1 MTNDANDKENQKPRP
16 APISTWLQ
24 IFLLVI
30 VIGIVVAVA
39 LLAGAD
45 NSKLQTA
52 VGYVLLFLISFFGL
66 VVIVDM
72 LRGSIDLSELLDE
85 VDGGASMSRFQ
96 LLIFTFIIGLSLFML
111 VAGGG
116 KFPSIPSEILTL
128 LGISASTYGVSK
140 GIQLGTQSQP
150 GDQTPP
156 ANQPAVNQPPANQPD
171 ANQPPANQPHN

>member
-1 MTNDANDKENQKPRP
+1 MTNDTKDKENQKPKP

-66 VVIVDM
+66 VVIVGM

-85 VDGGASMSRFQ
+85 MDGGASMSRFQ

-111 VAGGG
+111 VVGGG
-116 KFPSIPSEILTL
+116 KFPSIPAEVLTL

-140 GIQLGTQSQP
+140 GIQLGTQPQQ
-150 GDQTPP
+150 GDQTHP
-156 ANQPAVNQPPANQPD
+156 ANQPVANQPPANQPA